1 MDMAMEVIMEAIW
14 DTDMVTAMAIMDTTA
29 RGLLML
35 SLAIM
40 DMPMEVIMEAI
51 WDTDMVTA
59 MAIMDTTARGLLM
72 LSLAIMDMPMEVIM
86 EAIWD
91 TDMVTDMVTAM
102 DIMDKKRQSLCD
114 TVLEFSTNIK

>member
-1 MDMAMEVIMEAIW
+1 MPSLEWLLPSLAIMDMAMEVIMEAIW
-14 DTDMVTAMAIMDTTA
+14 DTDTMVTAMAIMDTMA
-29 RGLLML
+29 RG
-35 SLAIM
+35 
-40 DMPMEVIMEAI
+40 P
-51 WDTDMVTA
+51 
-59 MAIMDTTARGLLM
+59 LM

-102 DIMDKKRQSLCD
+102 DITDKKRQSLCD